1 MAEKLQLSFEKA
13 HMGRLLDGEIT
24 VENFLKD
31 IYENAANHA
40 AMCNALREYHRNDG
54 GSPEVD
60 AFEIVNIS
68 FDANQLTGRFRTA
81 FKVNYHFTCSD
92 VRNTAKDTIDWDLVI
107 DSANSIINLT
117 GEEPLVRD

>member
-1 MAEKLQLSFEKA
+1 MAEKLQLTFLKA
-13 HMGRLLDGEIT
+13 QLGRLLDGE
-24 VENFLKD
+24 VSVDDFLTD
-31 IYENAANHA
+31 IFADAANHA

-60 AFEIVNIS
+60 AFEIVNTK
-68 FDANQLTGRFRTA
+68 FDASQLTGRFRTT

-92 VRNTAKDTIDWDLVI
+92 VRNTAKDTIDWDLQI
-107 DSANSIINLT
+107 DSANAIINLT